1 MIKHAATGVQSHAT
15 IGGTDAC
22 HDTGTVD
29 IIVWPTTAFITDA
42 VLLDLPHV
50 ARKSFVRFPYFR

>member
-1 MIKHAATGVQSHAT
+1 MTQLNLLDIC
-15 IGGTDAC
+15 TDAC